1 MNEIIFESSGN
12 IEHFTDMEYLQED
25 SLLQDDTGVQE
36 NSVND
41 QEEKIEDHE
50 EDHEEDHKEDQEEEQ
65 EEKEEKEEEKEDEDI
80 EIQYVYI
87 KSDPVS
93 ISDDSGNNNN
103 GEVVSIV
110 SANDVQYL
118 IDTPLNEYKLSDS
131 LLLIIIMLILGY
143 GLISLIKRSIFKWS

>member
-1 MNEIIFESSGN
+1 MNEIIFESNGN
-12 IEHFTDMEYLQED
+12 IEHFTDTDNLQEFPVI
-25 SLLQDDTGVQE
+25 QEDTLKE
-36 NSVND
+36 EEFVND
-41 QEEKIEDHE
+41 QEEKIEDQE
-50 EDHEEDHKEDQEEEQ
+50 EEDQEEDQEEDK
-65 EEKEEKEEEKEDEDI
+65 EEKEEKEEKEDVKEDEDN
-80 EIQYVYI
+80 EVQYVYI

-93 ISDDSGNNNN
+93 ISDDSGNSNN
-103 GEVVSIV
+103 GEVVSLV